1 MLKLE
6 KKRGTITVDDE
17 VIQNIVSSTAGNC
30 FGIAGMEAKNATEQ
44 FWDLFRK
51 DNGDKGIKISCEN
64 NQIYIDLHIMVS
76 YGINI
81 PAITDSIVHKISYN
95 VEDATDF
102 PVKKVNVF
110 VDRVNTK

>member
-44 FWDLFRK
+44 FSGNPVLLFRLFLPG
-51 DNGDKGIKISCEN
+51 NGR
-64 NQIYIDLHIMVS
+64 VF
-76 YGINI
+76 
-81 PAITDSIVHKISYN
+81 
-95 VEDATDF
+95 F
-102 PVKKVNVF
+102 P
-110 VDRVNTK
+110 

>member
-1 MLKLE
+1 
-6 KKRGTITVDDE
+6 
-17 VIQNIVSSTAGNC
+17 
-30 FGIAGMEAKNATEQ
+30 
-44 FWDLFRK
+44 
-51 DNGDKGIKISCEN
+51 
-64 NQIYIDLHIMVS
+64 MVS

-95 VEDATDF
+95 VEDATGF